1 MSDLKAFE
9 ELQSEQE
16 IFIGY
21 VGSVVKEYKDM
32 REAPID
38 VKIWDV
44 RNKNGERISHA
55 IMISYAGYKLLEQN
69 GMVGE
74 DGAITFRADL
84 CFKNIKFA
92 QYKTL
97 EI

>member
-1 MSDLKAFE
+1 MSDLKRFE

-21 VGSVVKEYKDM
+21 VSSAVKDYKDM
-32 REAPID
+32 EDVLAD
-38 VKIWDV
+38 VKIWDI
-44 RNKNGERISHA
+44 RNKNGERISHGVS
-55 IMISYAGYKLLEQN
+55 IGYEGYRVLDQN

-84 CFKNIKFA
+84 CFRNIKFA
-92 QYKTL
+92 LYKKL

>member
-9 ELQSEQE
+9 ELQSDQE

-21 VGSVVKEYKDM
+21 VSSVVKEYKDM

-44 RNKNGERISHA
+44 RNKNGERISYA
-55 IMISYAGYKLLEQN
+55 ITISYAGYKLLEQN
-69 GMVGE
+69 GMVGK

-84 CFKNIKFA
+84 CFQNIKFA
-92 QYKTL
+92 QYKAL